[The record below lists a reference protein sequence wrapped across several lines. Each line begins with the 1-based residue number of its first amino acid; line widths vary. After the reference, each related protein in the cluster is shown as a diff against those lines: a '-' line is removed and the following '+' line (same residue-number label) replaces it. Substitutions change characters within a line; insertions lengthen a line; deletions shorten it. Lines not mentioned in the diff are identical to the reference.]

1 MYIIYGKQGCSYCT
15 LAKQLLGQFSKEFQY
30 IDIEEDMDA
39 LDLIVSNGFKT
50 VPQIYLDGEHIG
62 GYEDLKK
69 QLVTN

>member
-1 MYIIYGKQGCSYCT
+1 MYIVYGKQGCYYCT
-15 LAKQLLGQFSKEFQY
+15 LAEQLLGQFNKEFQY

-69 QLVTN
+69 QLVTI